1 MKDKCMHEYG
11 ERKPVAILSDNIASR
26 CCPAGK
32 SVYVVTTITCLWY
45 NFGMLLIRYFLRPF
59 LTGRS
64 VSFLLSFSSI
74 QGGCQ
79 QLPCCQTCKNISFK
93 PYSTWAFC
101 SRLSGQRCLVHRNI
115 SLIPLAGIS
124 PRGSSSYVAVPQ
136 GFSQT
141 LHSTKSPWVLLIHSM
156 ASTPRFCS
164 RLEFSSF
171 QTCVS
176 SCFHSNF
183 HIPS

>member
-79 QLPCCQTCKNISFK
+79 QLPCCQPAKTF
-93 PYSTWAFC
+93 
-101 SRLSGQRCLVHRNI
+101 LL
-115 SLIPLAGIS
+115 SLIPLERFVADSLDKDALLPEGDFTSLVAHSPCYLYNVLSIEIS
-124 PRGSSSYVAVPQ
+124 PWSHLLASLLVALPHMLLFLRVFPRLFTLQSLLESFSSIPWLQLQ
-136 GFSQT
+136 GFA
-141 LHSTKSPWVLLIHSM
+141 LG
-156 ASTPRFCS
+156 
-164 RLEFSSF
+164 
-171 QTCVS
+171 
-176 SCFHSNF
+176 
-183 HIPS
+183 